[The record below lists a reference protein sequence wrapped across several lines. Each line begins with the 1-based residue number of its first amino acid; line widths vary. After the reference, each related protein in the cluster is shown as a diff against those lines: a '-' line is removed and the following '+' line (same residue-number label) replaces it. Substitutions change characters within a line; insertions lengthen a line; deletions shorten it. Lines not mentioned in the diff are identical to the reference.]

1 MAAGRCVSVRP
12 RLLAMILSLAI
23 LAPAIAACGGA
34 SLDEPAP
41 CTAATPTPRA
51 RPGESSSN
59 FQYTQRIDAGVKRL
73 TDLLTT
79 FRAAWPNGTFYRMG
93 TFRQDFVNYAGRAI
107 CLANDLAA
115 LRPPAGQF
123 PDFATTWP
131 PLMEEY
137 AAVAQRG
144 LDAVKTRNTSG
155 YRDWGQDVDGL
166 EGRVAAAVQ
175 ALVGAR

>member
-1 MAAGRCVSVRP
+1 MGR
-12 RLLAMILSLAI
+12 RLLAVALCLAV
-23 LAPAIAACGGA
+23 LAPSLAACGGS
-34 SLDEPAP
+34 SLEEPAP
-41 CTAATPTPRA
+41 CTAPTPTPRA

-79 FRAAWPNGTFYRMG
+79 FRAAWPNGTFYRTG
-93 TFRQDFVNYAGRAI
+93 TFRQDFVNYAGRAV

-115 LRPPAGQF
+115 LAPPQGQF
-123 PDFATTWP
+123 QDFATTWP

-144 LDAVKTRNTSG
+144 LEAVRTRNTSD
-155 YRDWGQDVDGL
+155 YRKWGEDVDAL

-175 ALVGAR
+175 ALVAAR